1 MTTLLTCDGCWQ
13 PASSEHL
20 SRRLQRLE
28 WATRYRPL
36 HIHTLL
42 LGAIAPAENTEF
54 LYSEAAHLGGEAA
67 HLLDALQIPREGK
80 SPDNLLSDFQKRGF
94 FLVHVLEC
102 PMELPNQS
110 AAGAQ
115 ALLEKHLPAA
125 IVRIQRSLKPRRV
138 ALLSRELQSLTA
150 KLTETA
156 LGCPVLLHQGK
167 PFEIMENGGM
177 PDVAAFRLAVEGAT
191 SAAV

>member
-1 MTTLLTCDGCWQ
+1 MTTLLTCDGCGQ

-36 HIHTLL
+36 HIQSLL
-42 LGAIAPAENTEF
+42 LGAIAPAEDAEF
-54 LYSEAAHLGGEAA
+54 LYSEAADLSGEAA

-80 SPDNLLSDFQKRGF
+80 SPDSLLSDVQKRGL
-94 FLVHVLEC
+94 FLMHVLEC
-102 PMELPNQS
+102 PVDLPNQS
-110 AAGAQ
+110 AAETQ

-125 IVRIQRSLKPRRV
+125 ITRIRRSLKPRRV
-138 ALLSRELQSLTA
+138 VLLSRELQPLTA
-150 KLTETA
+150 RLTETA
-156 LGCPVLLHQGK
+156 LGCRVLLHLGK
-167 PFEIMENGGM
+167 PFEIMEKGGM